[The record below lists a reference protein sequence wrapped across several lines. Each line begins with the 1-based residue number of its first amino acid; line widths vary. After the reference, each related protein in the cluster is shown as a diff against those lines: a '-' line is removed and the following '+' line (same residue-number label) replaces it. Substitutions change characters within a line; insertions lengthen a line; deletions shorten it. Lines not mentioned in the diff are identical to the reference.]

1 MSKAYRSNRKV
12 TNEDLIKYNNMGLS
26 LKAIGSILNVHPST
40 VKIRL
45 DQMGIPT
52 ADTRRAFMEDVYS
65 TLTPAARDW
74 LADQVTD
81 GGMTIKQIVSHLIMG
96 ACVQNHTAEAIGG

>member
-1 MSKAYRSNRKV
+1 MSKSYRSNRKV

-74 LADQVTD
+74 LADQVQE
-81 GGMTIKQIVSHLIMG
+81 GSMNVKQLVTHLITQASIMNRS
-96 ACVQNHTAEAIGG
+96 AA